1 MRGLFQFICLS
12 CCVFSCL
19 AMFACSSNSNTPI
32 ENQNSVSDS
41 TSTISA
47 AGTTSNSIETSGTEQ
62 EKKIILYFGNSLTAG
77 LGLGSKNQA
86 YPALLQKKIDDL
98 GLPYE
103 GINAGLSGET
113 SAGGK
118 DRITW
123 FLSQKIPDIFLLELG
138 ANDGLRGISP
148 EATYTNLKSII
159 NQVQAANPYCEI
171 ILAGMKVPPSM
182 GQDYFKAFEEVFP
195 RLAKDEGVHLI
206 PFILEDVAG
215 IAALNQ
221 EDGKHPTAEGQK
233 IMAEHVWKVLRPLL
247 NER

>member
-1 MRGLFQFICLS
+1 MRGFFKFICLTLS
-12 CCVFSCL
+12 VFISV
-19 AMFACSSNSNTPI
+19 AMSACNSHSDTPSEHQNLNPDSMTTIGDGISNNPT
-32 ENQNSVSDS
+32 D
-41 TSTISA
+41 TSAT
-47 AGTTSNSIETSGTEQ
+47 NQ

-77 LGLGSKNQA
+77 LGLASKDQA
-86 YPALLQKKIDDL
+86 YPALLQSKIDEL
-98 GLPYE
+98 GLQYE

-123 FLSQKIPDIFLLELG
+123 YLTQKIPDIFLLELG

-159 NQVQAANPYCEI
+159 DQVQTANPNCEI

-182 GQDYFKAFEEVFP
+182 GQDYFKAFEDVFP

-215 IAALNQ
+215 IAQLNQ
-221 EDGKHPTAEGQK
+221 EDGMHPTAEGQK
-233 IMAEHVWKVLRPLL
+233 IMAEQVWKVLRPLL